1 MTRAFDDPHAKAALA
16 AAGVVHKPGMARD
29 VLRDLAPFLAEEGV
43 DLDRPVVPDLETLNA
58 ALARATASDNQSLP
72 AARLP
77 KLTQA
82 DRSLVREFR
91 QWLHRQPESAAP
103 SPGDEADLFS
113 ELLRVARQQSIRL
126 RTPAGVEDLV
136 ALLLDDGPV
145 QDDATAAAVETL
157 HDYVHFQRETS
168 VDPVA
173 WEEIH
178 DLFDDPLPG
187 AEILEAAIVEGDEL
201 PLDER
206 RAALAATQLVAK
218 VTELLSWVGSGRK
231 VAPSGGVRR
240 ADIATAAGFLGIAA
254 VGVDRMP
261 RHAPDTPALIEM
273 EPDPSASSAIHARSM
288 KDVPLLPSW
297 WRALMV
303 AELIEV
309 RGTMVGPGPS
319 AAGWT
324 AEPTPPLEAAETVV
338 GVSLCEYVCED
349 MGNRSAIHAGPVAA
363 MTVARLLAALDSQ
376 VTLTL
381 DDGDDFD
388 RHIDARARKDLDRLA
403 RVGLLTGDTD
413 QGFVVPAA
421 LRSTVARGVLA
432 AIAVL
437 GGATDLD

>member
-1 MTRAFDDPHAKAALA
+1 MTRAFDDPHGEALA
-16 AAGVVHKPGMARD
+16 AADVVHKPGMARN
-29 VLRDLAPFLAEEGV
+29 VLRDLAPFLAQEGV
-43 DLDRPVVPDLETLNA
+43 DLDGPGVPDLETLDT
-58 ALARATASDNQSLP
+58 ALARATASYNESLP

-91 QWLHRQPESAAP
+91 LWLGQQPAIAAP
-103 SPGDEADLFS
+103 SPGEEADLFC
-113 ELLRVARQQSIRL
+113 ELLRVARQQGIRL
-126 RTPAGVEDLV
+126 RTPAGIEDLV
-136 ALLLDDGPV
+136 ALLLDDGPGP
-145 QDDATAAAVETL
+145 DDATAAAVETL
-157 HDYVHFQRETS
+157 HDYVHFQGETS

-178 DLFDDPLPG
+178 DLFDDPVPG
-187 AEILEAAIVEGDEL
+187 AAILEAAIVEGDLL

-218 VTELLSWVGSGRK
+218 VSELLSWVGSGRK

-261 RHAPDTPALIEM
+261 RHAPDTPALIEI

-319 AAGWT
+319 AARWM
-324 AEPTPPLEAAETVV
+324 AEPTPPLEAAEIVV

-349 MGNRSAIHAGPVAA
+349 MGNRSAIHAGPLAA

-376 VTLTL
+376 VTPSL
-381 DDGDDFD
+381 DDGDALD

-421 LRSTVARGVLA
+421 LRSPVARGVLA